1 MPDKTIVFLKSI
13 FVFVLILVSLTSAQG
28 SGTLRGL
35 VTDST
40 SGEPLA
46 FGNVMIA
53 DLAIGASTDDRG
65 YFVIAS
71 VPAGSYS
78 LLVSYVGYKSKSVS
92 ILIVDGKMT
101 HVDIAL
107 EPSSYEIGE
116 VEKVGE
122 RFHKETTTEVSLEKI
137 SVSKI
142 EALPKGVET
151 DVLRSLTFLPGVQS
165 AGDVSAKFYVRGS
178 PSDQNQ
184 ILFNGVPLYYPFHAL
199 GMFSVT
205 DPEILSSV
213 EFLKGGFTCEY
224 TGAISSVL
232 DMKTKLGNKKKFGFT
247 SAVSFLTAKAQIE
260 GPIPYGS
267 FVINGRMSHSNS
279 VLQKFTHQNI
289 PIDFYDLSFNIH
301 YANDVFMKNST
312 FNFFGFFSKDNIRN
326 NNPEL
331 EDFNW
336 SNNIIGFNY
345 FQIEEKA
352 PFFAEILAYLSVAR
366 GEVIPNQSE
375 SRARENQIKDITLK
389 ADFHY
394 VYSNKNELV
403 TGLLIKGVYTDL
415 ILQKALEDTTS
426 LNRKGDNLSVFMK
439 YKFLQIKNFGADF
452 GSRLNLTRLAG
463 GGHDEIFIEPRVN
476 LLYKLTPSVSL
487 KAAWGLYQQDLVA
500 ITDEDEVVSLFD
512 PWAITPLYLIPANSI
527 QYIAGLTIDITPSLR
542 LETEGYYKA
551 LHDLPVL
558 NEKRYFIT
566 QNEFVS
572 GSGEAY
578 GLEASLKYDDG
589 PLQFTTNYSLGWA
602 FKTVDG
608 VTYRPRYDSRHKL
621 SLIGSYNLGGG
632 WTTSIIWNY
641 SSGFN
646 FTQLAGYYY
655 QYKPGDLSTGDV
667 FSGGFTMESILGK
680 RNAKT
685 MPDYHRLDINVSK
698 RFKIGPT
705 KFLFDL
711 NLVNV
716 YDRKNLFYFD
726 RDTGDRVNMLP
737 FLPTA
742 SIKMEL

>member
-1 MPDKTIVFLKSI
+1 MPDKIEVFLKNSI
-13 FVFVLILVSLTSAQG
+13 VTIITLVSLTVAQG
-28 SGTLRGL
+28 HGTLRGL
-35 VTDST
+35 ITDST

-46 FGNVMIA
+46 FGNVFIA
-53 DLAIGASTDDRG
+53 DLAQGASTDDRG

-71 VPAGSYS
+71 VPGGRYS
-78 LLVSYVGYKSKSVS
+78 LLVSYVGYKSKNIDVL
-92 ILIVDGKMT
+92 ILDGKMT

-107 EPSSYEIGE
+107 EPSSYELGE
-116 VEKVGE
+116 VEKVGN
-122 RFHKETTTEVSLEKI
+122 RFQEKTTTEVSLEKI

-142 EALPKGVET
+142 ESLPKGVET

-213 EFLKGGFTCEY
+213 EFFKGGFTCEY

-247 SAVSFLTAKAQIE
+247 SAVSFLTAKAQLE

-279 VLQKFTHQNI
+279 ILQKFTNQNI
-289 PIDFYDLSFNIH
+289 PIDFYDLSFNVH

-336 SNNIIGFNY
+336 TNNIIGFNY

-352 PFFAEILAYLSVAR
+352 PFFGELLAYLSVSN
-366 GEVIPNQSE
+366 GEVIPNESE
-375 SRARENQIKDITLK
+375 SRARENQIKDITVK

-415 ILQKALEDTTS
+415 VLQKALQDTTS
-426 LNRKGDNLSVFMK
+426 LYRRGNNLSVFMK
-439 YKFLQIKNFGADF
+439 FKLMQIENLGADF

-463 GGHDEIFIEPRVN
+463 GGHDEIFIEPRIN
-476 LLYKLTPSVSL
+476 LLYKLAPGISL
-487 KAAWGLYQQDLVA
+487 KAAWGLYQQDIVA

-512 PWAITPLYLIPANSI
+512 PWSITPLYLIPANSI
-527 QYIAGLTIDITPSLR
+527 QYVTGLTVDISPSLR
-542 LETEGYYKA
+542 LETEGYYKI

-558 NEKRYFIT
+558 NEQRYFIT
-566 QNEFVS
+566 QDEFVS

-589 PLQFTTNYSLGWA
+589 TLQLTTNYSLGWA
-602 FKTVDG
+602 FKTVNG

-621 SLIGSYNLGGG
+621 SLIGSYNIGSG

-646 FTQLAGYYY
+646 FTQLAGFYY
-655 QYKPGDLSTGDV
+655 QYKAGDLSTGDIFNGS
-667 FSGGFTMESILGK
+667 FSLNPILGK
-680 RNAKT
+680 RNAQ
-685 MPDYHRLDINVSK
+685 DY
-698 RFKIGPT
+698 
-705 KFLFDL
+705 
-711 NLVNV
+711 
-716 YDRKNLFYFD
+716 
-726 RDTGDRVNMLP
+726 
-737 FLPTA
+737 A
-742 SIKMEL
+742 